1 MLHFSR
7 RPQRQQQQPL
17 ARFNLRDEI
26 TPRVHTVNPTG
37 GYCLFAEVSMKE
49 RLTG

>member
-7 RPQRQQQQPL
+7 RPQRQQQQQPL
-17 ARFNLRDEI
+17 ARFNLHDEI

-37 GYCLFAEVSMKE
+37 GNCLFAEVSEVKE
-49 RLTG
+49 RD